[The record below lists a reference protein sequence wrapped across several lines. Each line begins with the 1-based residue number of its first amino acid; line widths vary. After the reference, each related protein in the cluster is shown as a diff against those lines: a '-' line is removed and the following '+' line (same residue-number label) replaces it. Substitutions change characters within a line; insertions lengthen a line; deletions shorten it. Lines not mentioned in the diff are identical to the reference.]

1 MLSRALSSATDIQKI
16 VDVTA
21 FIDWNSQLI
30 LARIDSKAESV
41 VKAQSVIR
49 YSARRIAR
57 CLAELDGN
65 SRFRVALRFY
75 HGWHRGFQ
83 PTDSRR
89 AMQNAIFQT
98 DISTLSQRPNV
109 VFSQNMAFGDK
120 LLGALDRRQIARL
133 SIHLPNTLRLRSNG
147 DSEEKMVDTALAAD
161 VVTAAFRETAGWI
174 VVMAEDDDLIPP
186 VYAAEAVLR
195 PMGSRVVLLRARGNS
210 NMLSLED
217 LLVQG

>member
-1 MLSRALSSATDIQKI
+1 
-16 VDVTA
+16 
-21 FIDWNSQLI
+21 
-30 LARIDSKAESV
+30 
-41 VKAQSVIR
+41 
-49 YSARRIAR
+49 
-57 CLAELDGN
+57 
-65 SRFRVALRFY
+65 
-75 HGWHRGFQ
+75 
-83 PTDSRR
+83 
-89 AMQNAIFQT
+89 MQNAIFQT